1 MTMSNNKSYI
11 ICGETGIGKSSYAI
25 QKWKNYLLIDC
36 DNPISK
42 IKTYAL
48 IETTVSKITHKHYS
62 DDYKYELL
70 QDFFAIV
77 NDKEGIIIDN
87 AEKINEE
94 VLKLFI
100 NIVKE
105 SNKNL
110 IFIFD
115 ISYKDLS
122 KSHIFLK
129 LLDWNIIDYN
139 SVNGNFKVSQDII
152 KKYIFSSYPFISEDE
167 ADIILEIT
175 GYNFNNIK
183 KLMWINKTMDPY
195 CKKLLSDAKI
205 EYFQEWIECEFGK
218 LSDELIDVLKK
229 SSIIGEIFY
238 KCILEDEC
246 GFNILGATDY
256 LEDLEKKEI
265 FISNHKDWQ
274 NDTYKFI
281 THDIYNTVLRSIPSH
296 KKNEW
301 MNILKMYYE
310 KMYIENHYNNP
321 GINILNKIKEISVRL
336 NDHALVFRLNHVLL
350 YEYLKIEDYHKSIK
364 ILDELIEYTHNSINF
379 KHYLMSIK
387 LQLQLDRGDFKK
399 SLDIINQY
407 INDSS
412 YKGSQNYL
420 KYYYTKCLYNCGDT
434 DNAYKEIVLLI
445 ENLKHT
451 SAAGTENQEIYP
463 MAYSLMASIQ
473 NHLGLGDK
481 GEHYYTLALNYAY
494 NKIDNKDIYYDI
506 LRKCEMYHDITSS
519 YDELKECLNYF
530 DHEDKQMQAAR
541 VCFNLATE
549 MMFNGDGTE
558 TLLYAYF
565 NRAKEV
571 FKVIPDMNLAYAKNN
586 LAIFYILNFNNIQAA
601 KEELETSL
609 FIGLDNFSYMTIY
622 LNLSM
627 CYFLL
632 EGTESTNFKNTY
644 KKFLEYESI
653 IESRDNQTRY
663 EIMYRKI
670 AALIFNCD
678 NTSKKIIRECDI
690 LLDSKHTPSFFIPI
704 ITDIR
709 NRHSS
714 QKLKNTYVENHKF
727 YQTINQKKIFLAEFR
742 FWD

>member
-256 LEDLEKKEI
+256 LED
-265 FISNHKDWQ
+265 
-274 NDTYKFI
+274 
-281 THDIYNTVLRSIPSH
+281 
-296 KKNEW
+296 
-301 MNILKMYYE
+301 
-310 KMYIENHYNNP
+310 P